1 MILHMLIQ
9 NDVVKWAIQITEN
22 SVYIMIKET
31 KLSIEFWVQTVKTD
45 VYLCNHT
52 AIKFIIDD

>member
-9 NDVVKWAIQITEN
+9 NDVAEQAIQTTEN
-22 SVYIMIKET
+22 SVCVMIKKTE
-31 KLSIEFWVQTVKTD
+31 LSIKFWVQAVKTD

-52 AIKFIIDD
+52 AIRFIIDD